1 MSNSPN
7 RSHRALRLPAGRAL
21 RVNFSLRLKSRC
33 REAMRNGWVSRLGLT
48 RTGILGLCL
57 LVVATPLMAKDRL
70 GVYQGWAA
78 FRDPATPRCYAIS
91 APEETVGTPT
101 RNGYLSIG
109 FWPKRRATHQIYVR
123 LSRERSSNS
132 GITLSAGGRRFRLK
146 IDSSNGW
153 ATDRRMDLAIIAAM
167 RSATSLSVESIGRD
181 GRSIVDAYSLRGA
194 PSAIDAAA
202 LGCAGR

>member
-1 MSNSPN
+1 MNPFN
-7 RSHRALRLPAGRAL
+7 IRSCRALRLPAGRAL
-21 RVNFSLRLKSRC
+21 RVNFNLWLKTRHPSAVR
-33 REAMRNGWVSRLGLT
+33 ALWASRLRSR
-48 RTGILGLCL
+48 RTVFFL
-57 LVVATPLMAKDRL
+57 LIALLAAPLAAKDRL

-109 FWPKRRATHQIYVR
+109 FWPKRRVTHQIYVR

-146 IDSSNGW
+146 VDGNSGS

-167 RSATSLSVESIGRD
+167 RSATSLSVESIGRN

-194 PSAIDAAA
+194 ASAIDAAA
-202 LGCAGR
+202 LGCVKL

>member
-1 MSNSPN
+1 VPK
-7 RSHRALRLPAGRAL
+7 
-21 RVNFSLRLKSRC
+21 FIQSLS
-33 REAMRNGWVSRLGLT
+33 MGST
-48 RTGILGLCL
+48 RTV
-57 LVVATPLMAKDRL
+57 LVVLLILFAAPLAAKDRL

-78 FRDPATPRCYAIS
+78 FRDPATPRCYAIA

-101 RNGYLSIG
+101 RKGYLSIG
-109 FWPKRRATHQIYVR
+109 FWPKNRVTHQLYVR
-123 LSRERSSNS
+123 LSRDRSSNS

-146 IDSSNGW
+146 ADGSSGW

-181 GRSIVDAYSLRGA
+181 GRSVVDAYSLRGA

-202 LGCAGR
+202 LGCVKT